1 MNGRSGR
8 MATKL
13 PQGHGP
19 THPSH
24 ATVDGMDRAAGKG
37 IAGTAI
43 ELDGLSKNFM
53 SWNGVETQALTDVTG
68 RIEAG
73 EFVCVLGPSG
83 CGKSTLLN
91 ILAGFEEPTAGSVT
105 IGGRRVL
112 GPSAEHAVIF
122 QDVHGS
128 LMPWLTATENA
139 ELGLRLTGVG
149 KRERRSRALSALEV
163 VGLSFAADKY
173 PFELSGGMQQRVQ
186 IARALAL
193 DAKLLLMDEPFG
205 ALDYFT
211 RISLQRQ
218 LEEIFCT
225 RRITVVLVTHDITEA
240 VLMADKVWV
249 MERGGHLVETLE
261 VPCDRPRELRDP
273 LVVELIE
280 YLRSRFITK
289 KSDGSE

>member
-1 MNGRSGR
+1 
-8 MATKL
+8 MATKVS
-13 PQGHGP
+13 QGRLQTIAHE
-19 THPSH
+19 
-24 ATVDGMDRAAGKG
+24 AAMNEGEANRG
-37 IAGTAI
+37 SGVSGTPI
-43 ELDGLSKNFM
+43 ELDGLSKDFV
-53 SWNGVETQALTDVTG
+53 SWNGVETRALADVTG
-68 RIEAG
+68 KIPAG

-91 ILAGFEEPTAGSVT
+91 ILAGFEFPTGGNVT
-105 IGGRRVL
+105 IGGRPVR
-112 GPSAEHAVIF
+112 GPTAEHAVIF

-139 ELGLRLTGVG
+139 ELGLKLTGIG
-149 KRERRSRALSALEV
+149 RRERRARAMEALEV
-163 VGLSFAADKY
+163 VDLTFAADKY

-211 RISLQRQ
+211 RLSLQKQ
-218 LEEIFCT
+218 LEDIFRA
-225 RRITVVLVTHDITEA
+225 RRLTVVLVTHDITEA

-249 MERGGHLVETLE
+249 MERGGHLVETLD

-273 LVVELIE
+273 LVVDLIE
-280 YLRSRFITK
+280 HLRTRFIAK
-289 KSDGSE
+289 KSDGPV